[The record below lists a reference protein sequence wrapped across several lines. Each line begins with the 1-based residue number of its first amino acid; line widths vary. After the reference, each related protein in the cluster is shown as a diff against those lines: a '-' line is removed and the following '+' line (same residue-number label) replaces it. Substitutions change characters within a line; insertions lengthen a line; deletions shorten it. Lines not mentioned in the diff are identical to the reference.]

1 MMKTRIYTL
10 LAALLLTAASVQAQ
24 KTVTTIRVEPLS
36 SLTVGDDAYVT
47 VTLDADINAIATLT
61 VTDGASYNE
70 TFNVALVGGNGFFVV
85 PNLAEGTYS
94 ITASFAG
101 NDQYA
106 STSETKTVQVNKIT
120 TALALSPDNDNMVS
134 TKTIYVGDFTFFTVR
149 LLNENNVNTGIN
161 AVATVR
167 LTDKDTFDEATD
179 KVYVVGLVKGEAF
192 TNDFDYVEDG
202 NLSLRDAHTALT
214 DFPAGTYKLKV
225 IYAGDG
231 KYTGCESN
239 VVTLTVSKIATTL
252 TVADITPITAGQ
264 DAVITVTATPT
275 DEKAGAVNTVAT
287 VTVGN
292 THYDVPIVN
301 GTGTCIIP
309 NLAEGTH
316 DVTASIA
323 EDDKYLGSTDTKQ
336 VTVSE
341 GTDPAIERNA
351 VATVTVTPKDYIGNV
366 TVTIDGE
373 NYNVAVINGT
383 GKVVLP
389 QQVAGT
395 HNVQAQ
401 FIEDGQYAAS
411 TSTTQQLV
419 SVKGV
424 TFPFATGQEWATW
437 CDDWAWKKPAGVTAY
452 TISAVS
458 GNTVTIAEYTGN
470 EIPSHTPLLLKKT
483 GDAVVTPT
491 KVITGT
497 VPDEGYNATTGLAS
511 SEGSGLTFYGNA
523 SDTKITEGY
532 NYAYGSSYGLYNGE
546 FVLIDT
552 DNGIAANRCLLNV
565 GGTNS
570 APVLTIG
577 TEMTSLSPVPS
588 PSREGS
594 SQRWYTL
601 DGRKLNGKPTQKGIY
616 VNGGRKVVIK

>member
-1 MMKTRIYTL
+1 MKTRIYTL
-10 LAALLLTAASVQAQ
+10 LAALLLTVASVQAQ
-24 KTVTTIRVEPLS
+24 TVTTISVDVASPTIL
-36 SLTVGDDAYVT
+36 VGDDVYVE
-47 VTLDADINAIATLT
+47 VTLEPAINAIATLT
-61 VTDGASYNE
+61 VTDGASYNKS
-70 TFNVALVGGNGFFVV
+70 FYVALEDGYGRYCV
-85 PNLAEGTYS
+85 PNLPAGTFS

-101 NDQYA
+101 NGQYAA
-106 STSETKTVQVNKIT
+106 STSETKTVQVTNIT
-120 TALALSPDNDNMVS
+120 TALALSFDNNDIVS
-134 TKTIYVGDFTFFTVR
+134 TKTIYVGDFTFFKVR
-149 LLNENNVNTGIN
+149 LLEDENKEVLSFN
-161 AVATVR
+161 AVTTVR
-167 LTDKDTFDEATD
+167 LTDKETFDEATD
-179 KVYVVGLVKGEAF
+179 KVYVVGLVNGKES
-192 TNDFDYVEDG
+192 YEHEEDG
-202 NLSLRDAHTALT
+202 NLSPKDHQNALT
-214 DFPAGTYKLKV
+214 DFPAGTYKLKAT
-225 IYAGDG
+225 YAGGG

-239 VVTLTVSKIATTL
+239 VVTLTVSKIATAL

-275 DEKAGAVNTVAT
+275 DENVAAVNTIAT
-287 VTVGN
+287 VTVGG
-292 THYDVPIVN
+292 TDYDVAIVN
-301 GTGTCIIP
+301 GTGTCYVP
-309 NLAEGTH
+309 NLTAGTYN
-316 DVTASIA
+316 VTASIG
-323 EDDKYLGSTDTKQ
+323 DDKYAVSTSGDAKTLTVNAGSPI
-336 VTVSE
+336 VES
-341 GTDPAIERNA
+341 NA
-351 VATVTVTPKDYIGNV
+351 VATVTVTPAINTIAQV
-366 TVTIDGE
+366 TVGDAT
-373 NYNVAVINGT
+373 YYVPVVNGT
-383 GKVVLP
+383 GTLTLP

-401 FIEDGQYAAS
+401 FIEDGQYTAS

-419 SVKGV
+419 SVTGV

-458 GNTVTIAEYTGN
+458 GNTVTITAVEGET
-470 EIPSHTPLLLKKT
+470 IPSHTPLLLRKT
-483 GDAVVTPT
+483 TDAVTPT

-497 VPDEGYNATTGLAS
+497 GTDNLVLATPTGA
-511 SEGSGLTFYGNA
+511 TFYGNA

-577 TEMTSLSPVPS
+577 TETTSLSPVPS

-594 SQRWYTL
+594 SQGWYTL

>member
-1 MMKTRIYTL
+1 M
-10 LAALLLTAASVQAQ
+10 LLTVVSVQAQ
-24 KTVTTIRVEPLS
+24 TVTTISVEPS
-36 SLTVGDDAYVT
+36 SSSIIVGQDVYVY
-47 VTLDADINAIATLT
+47 VTLDAEINAIATLT
-61 VTDGASYNE
+61 VTNSDNSYNE
-70 TFNVALVGGNGFFVV
+70 TFHVALEDGYGSYYV
-85 PNLAEGTYS
+85 PNLPVGTYS

-106 STSETKTVQVNKIT
+106 ASTSEIKTVQVNMVT
-120 TALALSPDNDNMVS
+120 TALALSLKDEA
-134 TKTIYVGDFTFFTVR
+134 IYVGDFTGFIVE
-149 LLNENNVNTGIN
+149 LQNDNKQILSIN

-167 LTDKDTFDEATD
+167 LTDKEMFNEATD
-179 KVYVVGLVKGEAF
+179 KVRTVGLVNGKTTGA
-192 TNDFDYVEDG
+192 DYKDRK
-202 NLSLRDAHTALT
+202 NMLT
-214 DFPAGTYKLKV
+214 DLPAGTYKL
-225 IYAGDG
+225 IATYAGNG

-239 VVTLTVSKIATTL
+239 VVTLTVSKIATAL

-275 DEKAGAVNTVAT
+275 DYTGYAT
-287 VTVGN
+287 VTVGSN
-292 THYDVPIVN
+292 SYKVAISG
-301 GTGTCIIP
+301 GTGSCIIP

-351 VATVTVTPKDYIGNV
+351 VATVTVTPTDYTGNV

-389 QQVAGT
+389 QLAAGT
-395 HNVQAQ
+395 YA
-401 FIEDGQYAAS
+401 ISATLAEDGKYAANS
-411 TSTTQQLV
+411 NEEAQLV
-419 SVKGV
+419 SVPGV
-424 TFPFATGQEWATW
+424 TFPFATGQTWATW
-437 CDDWAWKKPAGVTAY
+437 CDDWAWKKPTGVTAY

-458 GNTVTIAEYTGN
+458 GNTVTIAEVTGN
-470 EIPSHTPLLLKKT
+470 EIPSHTPLLLRKT
-483 GDAVVTPT
+483 SDAVTPT

-497 VPDEGYNATTGLAS
+497 EPTGYKGIVSTAATGA
-511 SEGSGLTFYGNA
+511 TFYGNA

-532 NYAYGSSYGLYNGE
+532 DYTYGNSYGLYNGE

-577 TEMTSLSPVPS
+577 TETTSLSPVPS

-594 SQRWYTL
+594 SQGWYTL

-616 VNGGRKVVIK
+616 VNGGRKVVVK

>member
-10 LAALLLTAASVQAQ
+10 LAALLLTFAGVQAQ
-24 KTVTTIRVEPLS
+24 TATTISVEPS
-36 SLTVGDDAYVT
+36 SSSIIVGQDVYVV
-47 VTLDADINAIATLT
+47 VTLEPAINAIATLT
-61 VTDGASYNE
+61 VTNSDNSYNE
-70 TFNVALVGGNGFFVV
+70 TFHVALVGGNGFFVV

-101 NDQYA
+101 NGQYAA
-106 STSETKTVQVNKIT
+106 STSETKTVQVTKIT
-120 TALALSPDNDNMVS
+120 TALALSLKDEA
-134 TKTIYVGDFTFFTVR
+134 IYVGDFTGFIVE
-149 LLNENNVNTGIN
+149 LQNDNKQILSIN

-167 LTDKDTFDEATD
+167 LTDKEMFNVATD
-179 KVYVVGLVKGEAF
+179 KVRTVGLVNGKTTGDNYKDDKE
-192 TNDFDYVEDG
+192 
-202 NLSLRDAHTALT
+202 RLT
-214 DFPAGTYKLKV
+214 DLPAGTYKL
-225 IYAGDG
+225 IATYAGDG

-239 VVTLTVSKIATTL
+239 VVTLTVSKIATAL

-264 DAVITVTATPT
+264 EAMITVTATPT

-292 THYDVPIVN
+292 TDYDVAIVN
-301 GTGTCIIP
+301 GTGTCYVP
-309 NLAEGTH
+309 NLTAGTYN
-316 DVTASIA
+316 VTAQIA
-323 EDDKYLGSTDTKQ
+323 EDDKFLPSTSDAKTLTVAEGSTI
-336 VTVSE
+336 VENNS
-341 GTDPAIERNA
+341 
-351 VATVTVTPKDYIGNV
+351 VATVTVTPVVNTIAKV
-366 TVTIDGE
+366 TVDGGT
-373 NYNVAVINGT
+373 YYVPVFNGIGT
-383 GKVVLP
+383 FVVP
-389 QQVAGT
+389 QQTAGT
-395 HNVQAQ
+395 HTVQAK
-401 FIEDGQYAAS
+401 FIEDGQYAAA
-411 TSTTQQLV
+411 TSATQQLV
-419 SVKGV
+419 SVPGV

-437 CDDWAWKKPAGVTAY
+437 CDDWAWKKPTGVTAY

-458 GNTVTIAEYTGN
+458 GNTVTIAEVGGET
-470 EIPSHTPLLLKKT
+470 IPSHTPLLLKKT
-483 GDAVVTPT
+483 SDAVTPT

-497 VPDEGYNATTGLAS
+497 GTDNLVWATPTGA
-511 SEGSGLTFYGNA
+511 TFWGNA

-594 SQRWYTL
+594 SQGWYTL

>member
-1 MMKTRIYTL
+1 MKTRIYTL
-10 LAALLLTAASVQAQ
+10 LAALLLTFASVQAQ
-24 KTVTTIRVEPLS
+24 TATTISVEVAPS
-36 SLTVGDDAYVT
+36 IDVGSDANVF
-47 VTLDADINAIATLT
+47 VTLGADINAIATLT
-61 VTDGASYNE
+61 VTSSDNSYNK
-70 TFNVALVGGNGFFVV
+70 TFNVGLVGGNGFFVV

-101 NDQYA
+101 NEQYAA
-106 STSETKTVQVNKIT
+106 STSEPKTVQANKIT
-120 TALALSPDNDNMVS
+120 TALALSLKDEA
-134 TKTIYVGDFTFFTVR
+134 IYVGDFTGFIVE
-149 LLNENNVNTGIN
+149 LQNDNKQILSIN

-167 LTDKDTFDEATD
+167 LTDKEMFNEATD
-179 KVYVVGLVKGEAF
+179 KVYTGGLVNGKEGP
-192 TNDFDYVEDG
+192 TTDKSLVEDG
-202 NLSLRDAHTALT
+202 NRSPKDYQYALT
-214 DFPAGTYKLKV
+214 DLPAGTYKLKAT
-225 IYAGDG
+225 YAENG

-239 VVTLTVSKIATTL
+239 VVTLTVSKIATAL

-275 DEKAGAVNTVAT
+275 DENVAAVNTIAT

-292 THYDVPIVN
+292 TNYKVAIVN
-301 GTGTCIIP
+301 GTGTCYVP
-309 NLAEGTH
+309 NLTAGTYN
-316 DVTASIA
+316 VTASIG
-323 EDDKYLGSTDTKQ
+323 DDKYAVSTSGDAKTL
-336 VTVSE
+336 TV
-341 GTDPAIERNA
+341 NA
-351 VATVTVTPKDYIGNV
+351 GNPIVESNSVATVTVTPAINTVAKV
-366 TVTIDGE
+366 TVADAT
-373 NYNVAVINGT
+373 YYVPVVNGT
-383 GKVVLP
+383 GILTLP

-395 HNVQAQ
+395 HNVQAK

-411 TSTTQQLV
+411 TSVTQQLV

-424 TFPFATGQEWATW
+424 TFPFAANQEWATW
-437 CDDWAWKKPAGVTAY
+437 CDDWAWKKPEDVTAY

-458 GNTVTIAEYTGN
+458 GNTVTIAEFTGN
-470 EIPSHTPLLLKKT
+470 EIPSHTPLLLRKT
-483 GDAVVTPT
+483 GDAVTPT

-497 VPDEGYNATTGLAS
+497 GTGDLVSTTPTGA
-511 SEGSGLTFYGNA
+511 TFYGNA

-532 NYAYGSSYGLYNGE
+532 DYAYGSSYGLYNGE

-577 TEMTSLSPVPS
+577 TETTSLSPVPS

-594 SQRWYTL
+594 SQGWYTL

-616 VNGGRKVVIK
+616 INGGRKVVVK

>member
-1 MMKTRIYTL
+1 M
-10 LAALLLTAASVQAQ
+10 LLTFAGVQAQ
-24 KTVTTIRVEPLS
+24 TATTISVEPS
-36 SLTVGDDAYVT
+36 SSSIIVGQDVYVY
-47 VTLDADINAIATLT
+47 VTLDAKTNAIATLT
-61 VTDGASYNE
+61 VTNSDNSYNE
-70 TFNVALVGGNGFFVV
+70 TFHVALEGGYGYYYV
-85 PNLAEGTYS
+85 PNLPVGTYS

-101 NDQYA
+101 NGQYVA
-106 STSETKTVQVNKIT
+106 STSETKTVQVNMVT
-120 TALALSPDNDNMVS
+120 TALALSLVDES
-134 TKTIYVGDFTFFTVR
+134 IYVGDFTAFKVK
-149 LLNENNVNTGIN
+149 LKDPNILDENNNTRSIN

-167 LTDKDTFDEATD
+167 LTDKDTFDKATD
-179 KVYVVGLVKGEAF
+179 KVYVVGLVNGKESHEIE
-192 TNDFDYVEDG
+192 EDG
-202 NLSLRDAHTALT
+202 NLSPKDYQNALT
-214 DFPAGTYKLKV
+214 DFPAGTYKLKAT
-225 IYAGDG
+225 YAGNG

-252 TVADITPITAGQ
+252 TVADITPITAGL

-275 DEKAGAVNTVAT
+275 DYTGYAT
-287 VTVGN
+287 VTVGTN
-292 THYDVPIVN
+292 SYKVAISG
-301 GTGTCIIP
+301 GTGSCIIP

-351 VATVTVTPKDYIGNV
+351 VATVTVTPTDYTGNV

-389 QQVAGT
+389 QLVAGT
-395 HNVQAQ
+395 YA
-401 FIEDGQYAAS
+401 ISATLAEDGKYAANS
-411 TSTTQQLV
+411 NEEAQIV
-419 SVKGV
+419 SVPGV

-437 CDDWAWKKPAGVTAY
+437 CDDWAWKKPTGVTAY

-458 GNTVTIAEYTGN
+458 GNTVTIAEVTGN
-470 EIPSHTPLLLKKT
+470 EIPSHTPLLLRKT
-483 GDAVVTPT
+483 TDAVTPT

-497 VPDEGYNATTGLAS
+497 EPTGYNGIVSTVATGA
-511 SEGSGLTFYGNA
+511 TFWGNA

-577 TEMTSLSPVPS
+577 TETTSLSHVPS

-594 SQRWYTL
+594 SQGWYTL

>member
-61 VTDGASYNE
+61 VTDGASYNKS
-70 TFNVALVGGNGFFVV
+70 FYVALEGGSGSGSGSYYV
-85 PNLAEGTYS
+85 PNLPAGTYS

-106 STSETKTVQVNKIT
+106 ASTSETKTVQVNNII
-120 TALALSPDNDNMVS
+120 TALALSFDNNDIVS
-134 TKTIYVGDFTFFTVR
+134 TKTIYVGDFTNFIVE
-149 LLNENNVNTGIN
+149 LQNDNKQILSIN

-167 LTDKDTFDEATD
+167 LTDKETFNVATD
-179 KVYVVGLVKGEAF
+179 KVRTVGLVNGKATGA
-192 TNDFDYVEDG
+192 DYKDRK
-202 NLSLRDAHTALT
+202 NMLT
-214 DFPAGTYKLKV
+214 DLPAGTYKL
-225 IYAGDG
+225 IATYAGNG

-275 DEKAGAVNTVAT
+275 DANVAAVNTIAT

-292 THYDVPIVN
+292 TNYKVAIVN

-351 VATVTVTPKDYIGNV
+351 VATVTVTPKDYTGNV
-366 TVTIDGE
+366 TVTIDGN
-373 NYNVAVINGT
+373 NYNVAIIDGT
-383 GKVVLP
+383 GTLVLP
-389 QQVAGT
+389 QLAAGT
-395 HNVQAQ
+395 YA
-401 FIEDGQYAAS
+401 ISASIAEDAKYEE
-411 TSTTQQLV
+411 STTAAEIV
-419 SVKGV
+419 AVPGI
-424 TFPFATGQEWATW
+424 TFPFAANQTWATW
-437 CDDWAWKKPAGVTAY
+437 CDDWAWKKPTGVTAY
-452 TISAVS
+452 TISAVI
-458 GNTVTIAEYTGN
+458 GNTVTITAVEGET
-470 EIPSHTPLLLKKT
+470 IPSHTPLLLKKT

-497 VPDEGYNATTGLAS
+497 GTVNLVSATATGA
-511 SEGSGLTFYGNA
+511 TFYGNA

-565 GGTNS
+565 GNGQN
-570 APVLTIG
+570 APVLSIS
-577 TEMTSLSPVPS
+577 EEITSLTPIPS
-588 PSREGS
+588 PKGEGREYF
-594 SQRWYTL
+594 YTL
-601 DGRKLNGKPTQKGIY
+601 DGRKLDGKPTQKGIY

>member
-1 MMKTRIYTL
+1 M
-10 LAALLLTAASVQAQ
+10 LLTVASVQAQ
-24 KTVTTIRVEPLS
+24 TATTISVEVAPS
-36 SLTVGDDAYVT
+36 IDVGSDANVF
-47 VTLDADINAIATLT
+47 VTLGADINAIATLT
-61 VTDGASYNE
+61 VTNSDNSYNE
-70 TFNVALVGGNGFFVV
+70 TFHVALVEGSGIYTV
-85 PNLAEGTYS
+85 PNLPVGTYS

-101 NDQYA
+101 NEQYAA
-106 STSETKTVQVNKIT
+106 STSEPKTVQVNNII
-120 TALALSPDNDNMVS
+120 TALALSLKDEA
-134 TKTIYVGDFTFFTVR
+134 IYVGDFTGFIVE
-149 LLNENNVNTGIN
+149 LQNDNKQILSIN
-161 AVATVR
+161 AVTTVR

-179 KVYVVGLVKGEAF
+179 KVYVVGLVNGRDSYEE
-192 TNDFDYVEDG
+192 YEEDG
-202 NLSLRDAHTALT
+202 NLSPKDYQNALT
-214 DFPAGTYKLKV
+214 DFPAGTYKLKAT
-225 IYAGDG
+225 YAGDG

-264 DAVITVTATPT
+264 DAVITVTAIPT
-275 DEKAGAVNTVAT
+275 DANVAAVNTIAT

-292 THYDVPIVN
+292 TNYKVAIVN
-301 GTGTCIIP
+301 GTGTCYVP
-309 NLAEGTH
+309 NLTAGTYN
-316 DVTASIA
+316 VTASIS
-323 EDDKYLGSTDTKQ
+323 DDKYAGSTSGDAKTL
-336 VTVSE
+336 TVNAGSPIVE
-341 GTDPAIERNA
+341 SNA
-351 VATVTVTPKDYIGNV
+351 VATVTVTPAINTIAQV
-366 TVTIDGE
+366 TVGDAT
-373 NYNVAVINGT
+373 YYVPVVNGT
-383 GKVVLP
+383 GTFTLP

-411 TSTTQQLV
+411 TSDVVQLV
-419 SVKGV
+419 SVPGV

-437 CDDWAWKKPAGVTAY
+437 CDDWAWKKPSGVTAY

-458 GNTVTIAEYTGN
+458 GNTVTIAEVEGDN
-470 EIPSHTPLLLKKT
+470 IPSHTPLLLKKT

-497 VPDEGYNATTGLAS
+497 GTDALVSTKATGA
-511 SEGSGLTFYGNA
+511 TFYGNA

-594 SQRWYTL
+594 SQGWYTL

>member
-10 LAALLLTAASVQAQ
+10 LAALLLTFASVQAQ
-24 KTVTTIRVEPLS
+24 TATTISVEVAPS
-36 SLTVGDDAYVT
+36 IDVGSDANVF
-47 VTLDADINAIATLT
+47 VTLGADINAIATLM
-61 VTDGASYNE
+61 VTDGASYNK
-70 TFNVALVGGNGFFVV
+70 TFHVALEGGYGYYYV
-85 PNLAEGTYS
+85 PNLAAGTYS

-101 NDQYA
+101 NGQYAA
-106 STSETKTVQVNKIT
+106 STSETKTVQVTNII
-120 TALALSPDNDNMVS
+120 TALALSLKDEA
-134 TKTIYVGDFTFFTVR
+134 IYVGDFTGFIVE
-149 LLNENNVNTGIN
+149 LQNDNKQILSIN

-167 LTDKDTFDEATD
+167 LTDKEMFNEATD
-179 KVYVVGLVKGEAF
+179 KVYTGGLVNGKEGP
-192 TNDFDYVEDG
+192 TTDKSLVEDG
-202 NLSLRDAHTALT
+202 NRSPKDYQYALT
-214 DFPAGTYKLKV
+214 DLPAGTYKLKAT
-225 IYAGDG
+225 YAGDNV
-231 KYTGCESN
+231 YTGCESN

-252 TVADITPITAGQ
+252 TVTDITPITAGQ

-275 DEKAGAVNTVAT
+275 DYTGYAT
-287 VTVGN
+287 VTVGSN
-292 THYDVPIVN
+292 SYKVAISG
-301 GTGTCIIP
+301 GTGSCIIP

-323 EDDKYLGSTDTKQ
+323 EDDKYLGSTDIKQ

-351 VATVTVTPKDYIGNV
+351 VATVTVTPTDYTGNV

-389 QQVAGT
+389 QLAAGT
-395 HNVQAQ
+395 YA
-401 FIEDGQYAAS
+401 ISATLAEDGKYAANS
-411 TSTTQQLV
+411 NEEAQIV
-419 SVKGV
+419 SVPGV

-437 CDDWAWKKPAGVTAY
+437 CDDWAWKKPEGVTAY

-458 GNTVTIAEYTGN
+458 GNTVTISEVEGDN
-470 EIPSHTPLLLKKT
+470 IPSHTPLLLKKT
-483 GDAVVTPT
+483 GDAVTPT
-491 KVITGT
+491 KVITATGT
-497 VPDEGYNATTGLAS
+497 DNLVSATPTGA
-511 SEGSGLTFYGNA
+511 TFYGNA

-594 SQRWYTL
+594 SQGWYTL

>member
-10 LAALLLTAASVQAQ
+10 LAALLLTVASVQAQ
-24 KTVTTIRVEPLS
+24 TATTISV
-36 SLTVGDDAYVT
+36 DAYSPIYAGNDANVW

-61 VTDGASYNE
+61 VTDGASYNKS
-70 TFNVALVGGNGFFVV
+70 FYVALEGGSGSGSGSYYV
-85 PNLAEGTYS
+85 PNLPAGTYS

-101 NDQYA
+101 NEQYAA
-106 STSETKTVQVNKIT
+106 STSEPKTVQVNMVT
-120 TALALSPDNDNMVS
+120 TALALSLVDES
-134 TKTIYVGDFTFFTVR
+134 IYVGDFTAFKVK
-149 LLNENNVNTGIN
+149 LKDPNILDENNNTRSIN

-167 LTDKDTFDEATD
+167 LTDKDTFNDATD
-179 KVYVVGLVKGEAF
+179 KVYIVGLVNGQYGYIGE
-192 TNDFDYVEDG
+192 EDG
-202 NLSLRDAHTALT
+202 NLSPKDYQNALT
-214 DFPAGTYKLKV
+214 DFPAGTYKLKAF
-225 IYAGDG
+225 YAGNDR
-231 KYTGCESN
+231 YDECESN

-252 TVADITPITAGQ
+252 TVADITAITTGQ
-264 DAVITVTATPT
+264 DAMITVTATPT
-275 DEKAGAVNTVAT
+275 DEKAGAVNTIAT
-287 VTVGN
+287 VTVGG
-292 THYDVPIVN
+292 TDYDVTIVN

-351 VATVTVTPKDYIGNV
+351 VATVTVTPKDYTGNV

-389 QQVAGT
+389 QLAAGT
-395 HNVQAQ
+395 YA
-401 FIEDGQYAAS
+401 ISASIAEDGKYAAS
-411 TSTTQQLV
+411 SNEEAQIV
-419 SVKGV
+419 SVPGV

-458 GNTVTIAEYTGN
+458 GNTVTIAEVTGN

-483 GDAVVTPT
+483 TDAVTPT

-497 VPDEGYNATTGLAS
+497 GTDNLVSTTPTGAT
-511 SEGSGLTFYGNA
+511 FWGNA

-552 DNGIAANRCLLNV
+552 DNGIAANRCLLALDDNT
-565 GGTNS
+565 GN

-577 TEMTSLSPVPS
+577 TETTSLSPVPS

>member
-1 MMKTRIYTL
+1 MMKTRIYIL
-10 LAALLLTAASVQAQ
+10 LAAMLLTVASVQAQ
-24 KTVTTIRVEPLS
+24 TATTISVDVVS
-36 SLTVGDDAYVT
+36 SIVVGDDANVF
-47 VTLDADINAIATLT
+47 VTLGADINAIATLT
-61 VTDGASYNE
+61 VTNSDNSYNE
-70 TFNVALVGGNGFFVV
+70 TFHVALEGGYGYYYV
-85 PNLAEGTYS
+85 PNLAVGTYS

-101 NDQYA
+101 NGQYAA
-106 STSETKTVQVNKIT
+106 STSETKTIQVNNII
-120 TALALSPDNDNMVS
+120 TALALSLKDEA
-134 TKTIYVGDFTFFTVR
+134 IYVGDFTGFIVE
-149 LLNENNVNTGIN
+149 LQNDNKQILSIN

-167 LTDKDTFDEATD
+167 LTDKETFNVATD
-179 KVYVVGLVKGEAF
+179 KVRTVGLVTGKTTGDNYKDDKE
-192 TNDFDYVEDG
+192 
-202 NLSLRDAHTALT
+202 RLT
-214 DFPAGTYKLKV
+214 DLPAGTYKLKAT
-225 IYAGDG
+225 YAGNG

-239 VVTLTVSKIATTL
+239 VVTLTVSKIATAL

-275 DEKAGAVNTVAT
+275 DYTGYAT
-287 VTVGN
+287 VTVGSN
-292 THYDVPIVN
+292 SYKVAISG
-301 GTGTCIIP
+301 GTGSCIIP

-351 VATVTVTPKDYIGNV
+351 VATVTVTPTDYTGNV

-389 QQVAGT
+389 QLVAGT
-395 HNVQAQ
+395 YA
-401 FIEDGQYAAS
+401 ISATLAEDGKYAANS
-411 TSTTQQLV
+411 NEEAQIV
-419 SVKGV
+419 SVPGV
-424 TFPFATGQEWATW
+424 TFPFATGQTWATW
-437 CDDWAWKKPAGVTAY
+437 CDDWAWKKPTGVTAY

-458 GNTVTIAEYTGN
+458 GNTVTIAEVGGET
-470 EIPSHTPLLLKKT
+470 IPSHTPLLLKKT
-483 GDAVVTPT
+483 SDAVTPT

-497 VPDEGYNATTGLAS
+497 GTDNLVSATPTGA
-511 SEGSGLTFYGNA
+511 TFYGNA

-552 DNGIAANRCLLNV
+552 NNGIAANRCLLNV

-577 TEMTSLSPVPS
+577 TETTSLSPVPS

-594 SQRWYTL
+594 SQGWYTL
-601 DGRKLNGKPTQKGIY
+601 DGRKLDGMPTQKGIY

>member
-10 LAALLLTAASVQAQ
+10 LAALLLTFAGVQAQ
-24 KTVTTIRVEPLS
+24 TATTISVEPS
-36 SLTVGDDAYVT
+36 SSSIIVGQDVYVY
-47 VTLDADINAIATLT
+47 VTLDAKTNAIATLT
-61 VTDGASYNE
+61 VTNSDNSYNKS
-70 TFNVALVGGNGFFVV
+70 FYVALEDGYGSYYV
-85 PNLAEGTYS
+85 PNLPLGTYS

-101 NDQYA
+101 NGQYAA
-106 STSETKTVQVNKIT
+106 STSETKTVQVTNIT
-120 TALALSPDNDNMVS
+120 TALALSLVDES
-134 TKTIYVGDFTFFTVR
+134 IYVGDFTAFKVK
-149 LLNENNVNTGIN
+149 LKDPNILDENNNTRSIN

-167 LTDKDTFDEATD
+167 LTDKEMFDEATD
-179 KVYVVGLVKGEAF
+179 KVYVVGLVNGKNSE
-192 TNDFDYVEDG
+192 TDYKDCK
-202 NLSLRDAHTALT
+202 NMLT
-214 DFPAGTYKLKV
+214 DLPAGTYKLKAT
-225 IYAGDG
+225 YAGDG

-264 DAVITVTATPT
+264 DAVITVTAEPT
-275 DEKAGAVNTVAT
+275 DENVAAVNTIAT

-292 THYDVPIVN
+292 TNYKVAIVN
-301 GTGTCIIP
+301 GTGSCIIP

-316 DVTASIA
+316 DVTASIG
-323 EDDKYLGSTDTKQ
+323 DDKYAVSTSGDAKTLTVNAGSPI
-336 VTVSE
+336 VES
-341 GTDPAIERNA
+341 NA
-351 VATVTVTPKDYIGNV
+351 VATVTVTPAINTIAQV
-366 TVTIDGE
+366 TVGDAT
-373 NYNVAVINGT
+373 YYVPVVNGT
-383 GKVVLP
+383 GTLTLP

-395 HNVQAQ
+395 HNVQAK
-401 FIEDGQYAAS
+401 FIEDEQYAAANS
-411 TSTTQQLV
+411 NEEAKIV
-419 SVKGV
+419 SVPGV
-424 TFPFATGQEWATW
+424 TFPFATGQTWATW
-437 CDDWAWKKPAGVTAY
+437 CDDWAWKKPEGVTAY

-458 GNTVTIAEYTGN
+458 GNNVTIAEVTGN

-483 GDAVVTPT
+483 SDAVTPT
-491 KVITGT
+491 KVIIGTGT
-497 VPDEGYNATTGLAS
+497 DNLVWATPTGA
-511 SEGSGLTFYGNA
+511 TFWGNA

-577 TEMTSLSPVPS
+577 TETTSLSPVPS

-594 SQRWYTL
+594 SQGWYTL